1 MSLFFFSGTI
11 VKLLFGADYN
21 LTVDVLRILSFVPLA
36 VAISTVFGEETM
48 LPLNMNSAYS
58 WTLVLVAFF
67 SLVIY
72 IPIVLFVGGTSNDKC
87 Y

>member
-1 MSLFFFSGTI
+1 MGLVGCTSLFFFSDTI

-36 VAISTVFGEETM
+36 VVISTVFGEETM

-58 WTLVLVAFF
+58 RTLSIGSIL
-67 SLVIY
+67 
-72 IPIVLFVGGTSNDKC
+72 
-87 Y
+87 